1 MRRKRRIGV
10 PIERHTEE
18 IYTRAMYERFNNELY
33 HSGSYSIRQ
42 RLGTHDYMVA
52 HFKGTEGPEQ
62 RAFIVRY
69 EEHDMIKCSCGV
81 YEHVGIL
88 CRHALKVR

>member
-1 MRRKRRIGV
+1 LGV
-10 PIERHTEE
+10 PIERHAEE
-18 IYTRAMYERFNNELY
+18 IYTRATYERFNYELY

-52 HFKGTEGPEQ
+52 HFKETEGPEQ

-88 CRHALKVR
+88 CRHAVCTNMC